1 MKSEMC
7 SHRNYHLMLF
17 KSLQSKNSRHLT
29 SNLFVSKILE
39 CFFTKIDKRN
49 THANICTNIHIE
61 IFCEKNFEILHA
73 ISFRRIEYLL
83 KAKYYKKPYIFN
95 TNKYLFV
102 LK

>member
-1 MKSEMC
+1 MSHNIQTSCVHDDVYLNNKMKNTTTIKK
-7 SHRNYHLMLF
+7 SH
-17 KSLQSKNSRHLT
+17 KPG
-29 SNLFVSKILE
+29 SNPS
-39 CFFTKIDKRN
+39 FTKIDKRN

-83 KAKYYKKPYIFN
+83 KAKYYKKPYIFT